1 MNESRVLHKTY
12 VFVSR
17 EEKKIIREPAEIS
30 QVLIKYSI
38 SLQVNLQ
45 KFTAAYLSSAVF
57 RILQIGR

>member
-57 RILQIGR
+57 RILQIGQ

>member
-1 MNESRVLHKTY
+1 MNESRVLHKTC

-38 SLQVNLQ
+38 SLRVNLQ

-57 RILQIGR
+57 RILQIGQ

>member
-17 EEKKIIREPAEIS
+17 KEKKIIREPAEIS

-57 RILQIGR
+57 RILQIGQ

>member
-1 MNESRVLHKTY
+1 VNESRVLHKTY

>member
-1 MNESRVLHKTY
+1 MNESWVLHKTY

>member
-1 MNESRVLHKTY
+1 MNESWVLHKTY

-57 RILQIGR
+57 RILQIGQ